1 MKTAKHKAV
10 GQPVSPVIGI
20 GMGVILSLMLT
31 ILMSAI
37 TAWLVSGGSLPQDAI
52 DMSAMP
58 IGLIAT
64 FVGCIAA
71 SILVGD
77 MPAVVSGICA
87 GCYFVIL
94 LFVNILFMD
103 SSLGGVGKGLVG
115 IVVGAAIAVAIN
127 IFSVNKNKKWKRR
140 RRR

>member
-10 GQPVSPVIGI
+10 GHPVSPVIGI
-20 GMGVILSLMLT
+20 GMGVILCLMLT

-37 TAWLVSGGSLPQDAI
+37 TAWLVSGGSLSQDAI
-52 DMSAMP
+52 DMSSMP
-58 IGLIAT
+58 IGLIST
-64 FVGCIAA
+64 FVGCIVA
-71 SILVGD
+71 SILVGNA
-77 MPAVVSGICA
+77 PAIVAGICA